1 MTRPSSFCGRSSRNL
16 LIATFAL
23 STLALQVPAR
33 TDSSIPAA
41 EFSRLIQQFSEDD
54 GYFRSDNFTSNET
67 SYLQVVDLFRKL
79 DVSGGAYI
87 GVGPEQ
93 NFTYIAKVRPRIA
106 FIVDIRR
113 QAMIQHLLYKAIF
126 ESAAT
131 RAEFLAGLLSRP
143 IAGERAPRAG
153 TSTADLL
160 DYFEQA
166 APAPDE
172 TFIAN
177 RDRVRKTIQD
187 RFQVPLSP
195 QDLER
200 LDYVYSSFRKQ
211 GVEISFRFGGANW
224 SGSSG
229 FPTLKDL
236 ILQTDHKG
244 RPGNFLASEED
255 YLFVRDLQRRN
266 RVIPV
271 VGDFAGPKA
280 FASVGEYLRKNGYT
294 VSAFYTS
301 NVEQFLFQNGVFAV
315 FAGNVRKLPI
325 DGGSLFIRSVSY
337 RGQPHPANIPGYRT
351 TTVLQK
357 ISVFLR
363 DFDGGTYEDY
373 WNLVTTHF
381 IAPELN

>member
-1 MTRPSSFCGRSSRNL
+1 MTRPSSFCGRLSRNL
-16 LIATFAL
+16 LIVTFAL
-23 STLALQVPAR
+23 SVLGLQVPAR
-33 TDSSIPAA
+33 TDPSIPAA

-166 APAPDE
+166 ARHRTKPSSQTGTASGRRSR
-172 TFIAN
+172 TAS
-177 RDRVRKTIQD
+177 R
-187 RFQVPLSP
+187 SP
-195 QDLER
+195 FPSR
-200 LDYVYSSFRKQ
+200 
-211 GVEISFRFGGANW
+211 IW
-224 SGSSG
+224 SAWTTSTRPSG
-229 FPTLKDL
+229 NKES
-236 ILQTDHKG
+236 KS
-244 RPGNFLASEED
+244 R
-255 YLFVRDLQRRN
+255 
-266 RVIPV
+266 
-271 VGDFAGPKA
+271 
-280 FASVGEYLRKNGYT
+280 FASAERTGRAPQ
-294 VSAFYTS
+294 AF
-301 NVEQFLFQNGVFAV
+301 
-315 FAGNVRKLPI
+315 R
-325 DGGSLFIRSVSY
+325 R
-337 RGQPHPANIPGYRT
+337 
-351 TTVLQK
+351 
-357 ISVFLR
+357 
-363 DFDGGTYEDY
+363 
-373 WNLVTTHF
+373 
-381 IAPELN
+381 

>member
-1 MTRPSSFCGRSSRNL
+1 MTRPSSFCGRLSRNL
-16 LIATFAL
+16 LIVTFAL
-23 STLALQVPAR
+23 SVLGLRVPAR
-33 TDSSIPAA
+33 TDPSIPAA

-177 RDRVRKTIQD
+177 QDRVRKTIQD
-187 RFQVPLSP
+187 RFQIPLSQ

-211 GVEISFRFGGANW
+211 GVEISFRFGGPNW

-236 ILQTDHKG
+236 ILQTDLKG

-280 FASVGEYLRKNGYT
+280 LASVGEYLRKNGYT

-363 DFDGGTYEDY
+363 DFDGGTFEDY